1 MTFLGGNLLA
11 NIFKAIIKCSQIV
24 DLVIEG
30 IVLELF
36 SYSYRIWTCWGY
48 LEARVSVRQMEI
60 LEGQFFG

>member
-11 NIFKAIIKCSQIV
+11 NVFTAIIKAIIKYSQKV

-36 SYSYRIWTCWGY
+36 SYDYRIWT
-48 LEARVSVRQMEI
+48 R
-60 LEGQFFG
+60 